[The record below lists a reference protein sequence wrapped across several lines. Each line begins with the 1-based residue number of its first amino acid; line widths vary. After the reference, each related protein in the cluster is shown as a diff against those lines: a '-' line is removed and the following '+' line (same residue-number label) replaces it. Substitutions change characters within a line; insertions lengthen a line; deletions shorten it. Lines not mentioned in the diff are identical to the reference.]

1 MSTVLHPSVLLV
13 QVLADA
19 EVDPEIEESLTPG
32 WVGALVI
39 IGLIVITVL
48 LWLSMRR
55 QFGKIRFEERAE
67 DDGDDG
73 APQDGS
79 DDRSGTRPS

>member
-1 MSTVLHPSVLLV
+1 MSTVLHPSVLLG
-13 QVLADA
+13 QVIADA
-19 EVDPEIEESLTPG
+19 DLDPEIEENLTPG

-55 QFGKIRFEERAE
+55 QFRKIRFEEDRSADDATPAAGE
-67 DDGDDG
+67 DD
-73 APQDGS
+73 
-79 DDRSGTRPS
+79 RP